1 LPVINFLR
9 LCRLICGKAAPFRQV
24 FLNLVRLRL
33 TIGGAAASI
42 KKPPPERR
50 SLSAQRAA
58 EPHNRQLGFFMENN
72 LSNTKL
78 SFIGCGVMA
87 EAMIAGLLRKNLVA
101 PEQIAASHP
110 RKNRREELNAKYKI
124 RVFESNAE
132 AVKGVQ
138 GKGDSIVALCV
149 KPQRL
154 SGVLRELKD
163 TTTPSQ
169 IILSIIAGARIET
182 LSEALANQKIV
193 RAMPNTPS
201 QIGAGIT
208 AWTCTENLSNDE
220 RANIKSLLTALG
232 KELHVETENMIDM
245 ATSLSATGP
254 TYIFMVME
262 ALTDAGVHLGF
273 SREMAKEL
281 VQETMLGSV
290 LFAMESHK
298 HPAELR
304 NMVTSPG
311 GTSADAIY
319 QMEKGGLRTVLS
331 KAVYSA
337 YQKAV
342 ALGQKK

>member
-1 LPVINFLR
+1 
-9 LCRLICGKAAPFRQV
+9 
-24 FLNLVRLRL
+24 
-33 TIGGAAASI
+33 
-42 KKPPPERR
+42 
-50 SLSAQRAA
+50 
-58 EPHNRQLGFFMENN
+58 MENN
-72 LSNTKL
+72 LTNTKL
-78 SFIGCGVMA
+78 AFIGCGVMA
-87 EAMIAGLLRKNLVA
+87 ESIIAGLLRKKLVR
-101 PEQIAASHP
+101 PEQIVATHP
-110 RKNRREELNAKYKI
+110 RENRRNELIEKYGI
-124 RVFESNAE
+124 IVFDENPKAIE
-132 AVKGVQ
+132 NVRANEN
-138 GKGDSIVALCV
+138 SIVALCV

-154 SGVLRELKD
+154 KGVLDELED
-163 TTTPSQ
+163 LVSPNQ
-169 IILSIIAGARIET
+169 LILSIIAGARIET
-182 LSEALANQKIV
+182 ISEALSNKKIV

-208 AWTCTENLSNDE
+208 AWTCTEDVSAE
-220 RANIKSLLTALG
+220 EKAQIKGLLTALG

-254 TYIFMVME
+254 TYIFLVME

-331 KAVYSA
+331 KAVYAA
-337 YQKAV
+337 YQRAV

>member
-1 LPVINFLR
+1 
-9 LCRLICGKAAPFRQV
+9 
-24 FLNLVRLRL
+24 
-33 TIGGAAASI
+33 
-42 KKPPPERR
+42 
-50 SLSAQRAA
+50 
-58 EPHNRQLGFFMENN
+58 MENN

-78 SFIGCGVMA
+78 AFIGCGVMA
-87 EAMIAGLLRKNLVA
+87 ESIIAGLLRKNLVA
-101 PEQIAASHP
+101 ADQIVATHP
-110 RKNRREELNAKYKI
+110 RKNRRLELTKKYGI
-124 RVFESNAE
+124 LVFEENAE
-132 AVKGVQ
+132 AVRNIRVNA
-138 GKGDSIVALCV
+138 DSIVALCV

-154 SGVLRELKD
+154 KGVLDELKD
-163 TTTPSQ
+163 SVLPTQ
-169 IILSIIAGARIET
+169 LVLSIIAGARIET
-182 LSEALANQKIV
+182 ISGALNNRKIV

-208 AWTCTENLSNDE
+208 AWTATDE
-220 RANIKSLLTALG
+220 VADEEKAQIKALLTALG

-254 TYIFMVME
+254 TYIFLVME

-281 VQETMLGSV
+281 VQETMLGAV

-331 KAVYSA
+331 KAVYAA
-337 YQKAV
+337 YQRAV
-342 ALGQKK
+342 ALGEKK

>member
-1 LPVINFLR
+1 
-9 LCRLICGKAAPFRQV
+9 
-24 FLNLVRLRL
+24 
-33 TIGGAAASI
+33 
-42 KKPPPERR
+42 
-50 SLSAQRAA
+50 
-58 EPHNRQLGFFMENN
+58 
-72 LSNTKL
+72 
-78 SFIGCGVMA
+78 VMA
-87 EAMIAGLLRKNLVA
+87 ESIIAGLLRKNLVQ
-101 PEQIAASHP
+101 PEQIVATHP
-110 RKNRREELNAKYKI
+110 RKNRRQELTKKYGILVFEDNTEAVRNI
-124 RVFESNAE
+124 RVYEN
-132 AVKGVQ
+132 
-138 GKGDSIVALCV
+138 SIVALCV

-154 SGVLRELKD
+154 KGVLEELND
-163 TTTPSQ
+163 SVLPNQ
-169 IILSIIAGARIET
+169 IVLSIIAGARIET
-182 LSEALANQKIV
+182 ISETLANKKVV

-208 AWTCTENLSNDE
+208 AWTSTGEVSDQE
-220 RANIKSLLTALG
+220 RAQIKALLTALG
-232 KELHVETENMIDM
+232 KELYVETENMIDM

-254 TYIFMVME
+254 TYIFLVME

-331 KAVYSA
+331 KAVYAA
-337 YQKAV
+337 YQRAV

>member
-1 LPVINFLR
+1 MTD
-9 LCRLICGKAAPFRQV
+9 
-24 FLNLVRLRL
+24 NL
-33 TIGGAAASI
+33 THSTDTT
-42 KKPPPERR
+42 K
-50 SLSAQRAA
+50 SS
-58 EPHNRQLGFFMENN
+58 ENN
-72 LSNTKL
+72 LAGAQL
-78 SFIGCGVMA
+78 AFIGCGVMA
-87 EAMIAGLLRKNLVA
+87 ESMIAGLLRKKLVS
-101 PEQIAASHP
+101 PEQIVASHP
-110 RKNRREELNAKYKI
+110 RANRREELREKYNIRAVENNA
-124 RVFESNAE
+124 A
-132 AVKGVQ
+132 AVKNTYES
-138 GKGDSIVALCV
+138 DNSMVALCV

-154 SGVLRELKD
+154 QGVLKELKGVVLSGQ
-163 TTTPSQ
+163 TV
-169 IILSIIAGARIET
+169 LSIIAGAKIET
-182 LSEALANQKIV
+182 LFEALGNQKIV

-208 AWTCTENLSNDE
+208 AWTCTEEVGEAE
-220 RANIKSLLTALG
+220 RAQVKALLTALG
-232 KELHVETENMIDM
+232 RELYVETENMIDM

-254 TYIFMVME
+254 TYIFLVME
-262 ALTDAGVHLGF
+262 ALTDAGVHMGF

-331 KAVYSA
+331 KAVYAA
-337 YQKAV
+337 YQRAV

>member
-1 LPVINFLR
+1 M
-9 LCRLICGKAAPFRQV
+9 
-24 FLNLVRLRL
+24 
-33 TIGGAAASI
+33 S
-42 KKPPPERR
+42 E
-50 SLSAQRAA
+50 
-58 EPHNRQLGFFMENN
+58 N
-72 LSNTKL
+72 LSNTNL
-78 SFIGCGVMA
+78 AFIGCGVMA
-87 EAMIAGLLRKNLVA
+87 ESMIAGLLRKELVL

-110 RKNRREELNAKYKI
+110 RENRREELEKKYKI
-124 RVFESNAE
+124 RVFETNAA
-132 AVKGVQ
+132 AVETIRETEN
-138 GKGDSIVALCV
+138 SIVALCV

-154 SGVLRELKD
+154 SGVLHELKGVV
-163 TTTPSQ
+163 SSNQ
-169 IILSIIAGARIET
+169 IVLSIIAGAKIET
-182 LSEALANQKIV
+182 LSDELNNKKIV

-208 AWTCTENLSNDE
+208 AWTCTESVDETE
-220 RANIKSLLTALG
+220 RAQIKALLTALG

-290 LFAMESHK
+290 LFAMESNK

-342 ALGQKK
+342 ALGKKK